1 MSTEQK
7 KALQCKVTADNFT
20 ATATMHSGSRRRV
33 TVRGSLTCPTE
44 GFKLS
49 LETDNPGTPGDP
61 HVLVLKVVEK
71 EPNGVSLPV
80 LTETEVSGYFPVTPE
95 VEAVEIRTLHITVP
109 VKNG

>member
-1 MSTEQK
+1 M
-7 KALQCKVTADNFT
+7 
-20 ATATMHSGSRRRV
+20 
-33 TVRGSLTCPTE
+33 
-44 GFKLS
+44 
-49 LETDNPGTPGDP
+49 
-61 HVLVLKVVEK
+61 LVLKVVEK